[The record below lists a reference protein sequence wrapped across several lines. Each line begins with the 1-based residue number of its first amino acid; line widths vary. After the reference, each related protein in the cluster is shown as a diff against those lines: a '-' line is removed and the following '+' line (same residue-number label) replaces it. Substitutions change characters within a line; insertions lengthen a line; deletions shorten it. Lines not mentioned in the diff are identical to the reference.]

1 MDQLGPH
8 QAAIELAGSLVFI
21 AAQKRAS
28 RMQIPQ
34 GDPVVY
40 LAAHH
45 TPFPFLLDESREVSR
60 AYGVYRRLSMD
71 SINIARPAT
80 FVVAPNRQTRYIY
93 CGSDQSDRAPINQVL
108 EIFQSISQQSITQH

>member
-1 MDQLGPH
+1 MDQLGPY
-8 QAAIELAGSLVFI
+8 QDAIGSVGSLVFI
-21 AAQKRAS
+21 AAQKRAPVL
-28 RMQIPQ
+28 RLPT
-34 GDPVVY
+34 GDPVAY
-40 LAAHH
+40 LAAHS